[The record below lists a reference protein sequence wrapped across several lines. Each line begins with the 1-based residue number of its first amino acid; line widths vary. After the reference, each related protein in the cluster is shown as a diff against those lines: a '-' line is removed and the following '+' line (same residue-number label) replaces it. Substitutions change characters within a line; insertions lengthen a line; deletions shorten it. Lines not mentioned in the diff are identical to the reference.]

1 MWIACPL
8 HSAGL
13 FLLGVAGMIAVLTG
27 FVIGVRILIAK
38 RHGV

>member
-13 FLLGVAGMIAVLTG
+13 FLLGASAIIAVLIG
-27 FVIGVRILIAK
+27 FVVGVRILIASK
-38 RHGV
+38 HGL